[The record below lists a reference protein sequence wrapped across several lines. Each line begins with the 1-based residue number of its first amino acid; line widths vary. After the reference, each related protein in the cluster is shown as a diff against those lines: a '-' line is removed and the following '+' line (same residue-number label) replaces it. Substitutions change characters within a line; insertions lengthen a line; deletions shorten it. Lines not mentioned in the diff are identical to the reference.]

1 MDTRPVEHV
10 AQPAFLQNHSLMRH
24 GFDLT
29 EPDVFDQYL
38 RFSALFSR
46 GLVVVDSD
54 LNNNQVFHRAA
65 EREDG
70 LFWAGLRTGFI
81 RRAVRTDEA
90 GHVFTQSDVAE
101 GLRKSSR
108 WRFDLIP
115 EGYTTRL
122 DRALAR
128 SEAENPPLLWTRRA
142 VNWAS
147 GGKILG
153 LLGAAAADRTR
164 ESAERRVI
172 DAIASW
178 VLDRRAHDEEIGAAD
193 VESQVRPGLG
203 SSERSAWDA
212 VWPIVLQAHTGNI
225 PLTFGG
231 RLAVTGLPEAG
242 DRLLPAGPESGPEES
257 AIEAALYA
265 DAGGEW
271 DVELKVRRVRSRL
284 PSWNVRTDRLA
295 ELSLE
300 QVEELREAAEPGEFL
315 TARFS
320 TAGSAEAMASGLEE
334 LRDTTIT
341 FMERLVSAGAGL
353 TRETERSV
361 LRSQSHLWAPFDRDH
376 SEAELIAVAKTRD
389 RIVEYT
395 MMHSFPWPGGGTQ
408 ELGCDFTT
416 LAGRLQR
423 EKLEAFFRSEIGM
436 YWRYKRPDFRVFE
449 LMAKGDWG

>member
-1 MDTRPVEHV
+1 METRPLEHV
-10 AQPAFLQNHSLMRH
+10 TQPAFLQNHSLMRR
-24 GFDLT
+24 GFDLA
-29 EPDVFDQYL
+29 EPAVFDQYL

-54 LNNNQVFHRAA
+54 LNNNLVFHRVA

-70 LFWAGLRTGFI
+70 LFWAGLRSGFI
-81 RRAVRTDEA
+81 RRAVRADET
-90 GHVFTQSDVAE
+90 GHVLTQSDVAE

-115 EGYTTRL
+115 EGYTARL
-122 DRALAR
+122 DQALAR
-128 SEAENPPLLWTRRA
+128 SEAENPPLVWTRRG
-142 VNWAS
+142 VSRAS
-147 GGKILG
+147 SGKLLG
-153 LLGAAAADRTR
+153 LLGAAAADPAR

-178 VLDRRAHDEEIGAAD
+178 VRDRQAHDEEIGAAD
-193 VESQVRPGLG
+193 IESQVRPTLR
-203 SSERSAWDA
+203 SSERSAWDT

-225 PLTFGG
+225 PFTFGG
-231 RLAVTGLPEAG
+231 RLAVTGLPEAN

-257 AIEAALYA
+257 AVEAALYA

-271 DVELKVRRVRSRL
+271 EIELKVRRVRSQL

-300 QVEELREAAEPGEFL
+300 QIEELREAAEPGEFL
-315 TARFS
+315 TARFR
-320 TAGSAEAMASGLEE
+320 TAGSAQAMAIGLEE

-341 FMERLVSAGAGL
+341 FLERVVSAGDVL
-353 TRETERSV
+353 TRETGRSV
-361 LRSQSHLWAPFDRDH
+361 LRSQAHLWAPFHRDH

-389 RIVEYT
+389 HIVEYT

-416 LAGRLQR
+416 LADRLRR
-423 EKLEAFFRSEIGM
+423 EDLEAFYRSEIAM

-449 LMAKGDWG
+449 LMAKGEWG